1 MMKGENIKMILKE
14 EKIKRLII
22 FLFYDKEGIV
32 DGYIPTLFEGLK
44 EFYDKLCFVAN
55 GKLQDEGR
63 RKVEKYVTDFLVR
76 ENKGF
81 DVWGY
86 KEGLEYYGWEEL
98 EKYDEVILMNY
109 TIFGPLYPFS
119 EMFEEMNGK
128 DLDFWGITKHHKV
141 DEDVFGTCK
150 YGYIP
155 EHIQSSFLV
164 IRNSLLK
171 TKDYQDL
178 WKNMPMINS
187 YAESVGLYEVIF
199 TKEFNEKGY
208 KSGVYIDTNDLEG
221 YTRYP
226 LMMMSDELIINR
238 RCPIIKLKS
247 FSQNYMDILIDTF
260 GTCTLN
266 SYEYIKEKTNYDTDL
281 IWENILRTSS
291 MSDIKKLMHLNYI
304 LPTDYEKNEIDI
316 SEDKILLIFHIYFED
331 LIDESIS
338 YIKSMPKNSDILIT
352 IPNGKLKNIL
362 EKKVKE
368 LEYRNIWI
376 KEIENRGRDVS
387 SLLVGAKDIVMNYDY
402 VCFMHDEKDR
412 EQIALLQ
419 SSSFRYKYYESN
431 LSSKEYVMNIL
442 GLFKEN
448 KRLGMLMPP
457 LPNHGN
463 YFHMIGNEWGNYLK
477 ETEELME
484 KLGLKVPIYW
494 GSEPVSP
501 LGRMFWFRPK
511 AMKKLFDCNW
521 EYEKISY
528 NANFK
533 NKVSVQ
539 ALERIYGFVVQDAG
553 YYCAWVLTEN
563 MAKVEL
569 TNLNYSIRE
578 INKTIFLKDYSTSL
592 YGIIKII
599 SEYQNKL
606 SFKNKFLNSD
616 KIEMGVEK
624 KENRVANIDF
634 RDEKSLKNN
643 KEKIIVLEDVS
654 MEFEITKERI
664 LSIKE
669 FLIKFFKNNLKFEKF
684 KALNNVNLEILRG
697 DTVGIIGDNGAGKS
711 TLLKIISGIIN
722 PSKGKIA
729 IKGSISPLI
738 ELGAGFDAEL
748 SGRENIFLNGYIL
761 GYSKKILE
769 EKIDQI
775 IEFSE
780 LKEFIDTP
788 LKNYSSGMVARLG
801 FAIATIIKPDIL
813 IVDEILSVGDIKFQR
828 KSEKR
833 IKDLMKEGSTVI
845 FVSHSIDQIE
855 QICNKVIWL
864 EKGKIKKIG
873 RTEVICQ
880 EYREYSFLGGKIDE

>member
-63 RKVEKYVTDFLVR
+63 KKVEKYVTDFLVR
-76 ENKGF
+76 KNKGF

-352 IPNGKLKNIL
+352 IPNKKLKNIL
-362 EKKVKE
+362 
-368 LEYRNIWI
+368 N
-376 KEIENRGRDVS
+376 
-387 SLLVGAKDIVMNYDY
+387 
-402 VCFMHDEKDR
+402 
-412 EQIALLQ
+412 
-419 SSSFRYKYYESN
+419 
-431 LSSKEYVMNIL
+431 
-442 GLFKEN
+442 
-448 KRLGMLMPP
+448 
-457 LPNHGN
+457 
-463 YFHMIGNEWGNYLK
+463 
-477 ETEELME
+477 
-484 KLGLKVPIYW
+484 
-494 GSEPVSP
+494 
-501 LGRMFWFRPK
+501 
-511 AMKKLFDCNW
+511 
-521 EYEKISY
+521 
-528 NANFK
+528 
-533 NKVSVQ
+533 
-539 ALERIYGFVVQDAG
+539 
-553 YYCAWVLTEN
+553 
-563 MAKVEL
+563 
-569 TNLNYSIRE
+569 
-578 INKTIFLKDYSTSL
+578 
-592 YGIIKII
+592 
-599 SEYQNKL
+599 YQNL
-606 SFKNKFLNSD
+606 
-616 KIEMGVEK
+616 
-624 KENRVANIDF
+624 
-634 RDEKSLKNN
+634 
-643 KEKIIVLEDVS
+643 
-654 MEFEITKERI
+654 
-664 LSIKE
+664 
-669 FLIKFFKNNLKFEKF
+669 
-684 KALNNVNLEILRG
+684 
-697 DTVGIIGDNGAGKS
+697 
-711 TLLKIISGIIN
+711 
-722 PSKGKIA
+722 
-729 IKGSISPLI
+729 
-738 ELGAGFDAEL
+738 
-748 SGRENIFLNGYIL
+748 
-761 GYSKKILE
+761 
-769 EKIDQI
+769 
-775 IEFSE
+775 
-780 LKEFIDTP
+780 
-788 LKNYSSGMVARLG
+788 
-801 FAIATIIKPDIL
+801 
-813 IVDEILSVGDIKFQR
+813 
-828 KSEKR
+828 
-833 IKDLMKEGSTVI
+833 
-845 FVSHSIDQIE
+845 
-855 QICNKVIWL
+855 
-864 EKGKIKKIG
+864 
-873 RTEVICQ
+873 
-880 EYREYSFLGGKIDE
+880 

>member
-1 MMKGENIKMILKE
+1 MILKK

-44 EFYDKLCFVAN
+44 DFYDKLCFVAN

-402 VCFMHDEKDR
+402 VCFMHDKKTAQLKPYCVGRD
-412 EQIALLQ
+412 
-419 SSSFRYKYYESN
+419 FRYKCYESN
-431 LSSKEYVMNIL
+431 LSSKKYVKNIL
-442 GLFKEN
+442 SLFKEN
-448 KRLGMLMPP
+448 ERLGMLMPAP
-457 LPNHGN
+457 PNHSN
-463 YFHMIGNEWGNYLK
+463 FYHTLGNEWVSNLENTQKLG
-477 ETEELME
+477 E
-484 KLGLKVPIYW
+484 KLKLNIEIYW
-494 GSEPVSP
+494 GNEPISP
-501 LGRMFWFRPK
+501 LGTMFWFRPK
-511 AMKKLFDCNW
+511 AMKKLFEYNW
-521 EYEKISY
+521 EYKDFPEEP
-528 NANFK
+528 NK
-533 NKVSVQ
+533 NDGTILHAV
-539 ALERIYGFVVQDAG
+539 ERIYGFVVQEAG
-553 YYCAWVLTEN
+553 YYCAWVMSEKL
-563 MAKVEL
+563 ARVEL
-569 TNLNYSIRE
+569 TNLYFATSE
-578 INKTIFLKDYSTSL
+578 TNKALFTRNYSTSL
-592 YGIIKII
+592 YGVVELISQSKSSFRYKIKLLLKRI
-599 SEYQNKL
+599 L
-606 SFKNKFLNSD
+606 PKF
-616 KIEMGVEK
+616 IW
-624 KENRVANIDF
+624 
-634 RDEKSLKNN
+634 EKSKGVYH
-643 KEKIIVLEDVS
+643 KMKG
-654 MEFEITKERI
+654 
-664 LSIKE
+664 IK
-669 FLIKFFKNNLKFEKF
+669 
-684 KALNNVNLEILRG
+684 
-697 DTVGIIGDNGAGKS
+697 
-711 TLLKIISGIIN
+711 
-722 PSKGKIA
+722 
-729 IKGSISPLI
+729 
-738 ELGAGFDAEL
+738 
-748 SGRENIFLNGYIL
+748 
-761 GYSKKILE
+761 
-769 EKIDQI
+769 
-775 IEFSE
+775 
-780 LKEFIDTP
+780 
-788 LKNYSSGMVARLG
+788 
-801 FAIATIIKPDIL
+801 
-813 IVDEILSVGDIKFQR
+813 
-828 KSEKR
+828 
-833 IKDLMKEGSTVI
+833 
-845 FVSHSIDQIE
+845 
-855 QICNKVIWL
+855 
-864 EKGKIKKIG
+864 
-873 RTEVICQ
+873 
-880 EYREYSFLGGKIDE
+880 